1 MKSLKT
7 FLSATEDSSDSKE
20 LALKN
25 VSIGVVSV
33 VLLSGVVSTKNKAEK
48 FGQEVKKLAGSEDV
62 MSELSEEVGVPL
74 SNESE
79 EEFVARAKKSFKKIL
94 MKKMTSK

>member
-1 MKSLKT
+1 MKNLKE
-7 FLSATEDSSDSKE
+7 FLSETEDSSDSKE

-25 VSIGVVSV
+25 VSTGVANA
-33 VLLSGVVSTKNKAEK
+33 VLLSGVVSTKSKAEK
-48 FGQEVKKLAGSEDV
+48 FGQEVAKLAGSEDV
-62 MSELSEEVGVPL
+62 MSELSEEVGAPL

-94 MKKMTSK
+94 MTKMASK